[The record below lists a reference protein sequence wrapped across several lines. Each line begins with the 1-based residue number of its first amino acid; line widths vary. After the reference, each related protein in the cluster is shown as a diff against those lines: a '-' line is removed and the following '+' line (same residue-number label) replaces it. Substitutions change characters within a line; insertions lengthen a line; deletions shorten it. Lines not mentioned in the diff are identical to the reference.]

1 MNKIVAVFVFI
12 LLVFVCSLSAGYA
25 DIIRLKRGVSF
36 EGKIIESSSEEY
48 VVEMSVGVVSFQKR
62 EVDSIEYFSDM
73 QNNQMV
79 EEWFPQQEYAKNVT
93 TDTLENVPNT
103 VDIGDPVKAADQMV
117 RYKGR
122 YITPEV
128 YEIIK
133 REKEVKNRRYKFIQD
148 QKIKKE
154 KKELYQQQ
162 RVVDNTV
169 ADSSQTQYVDAQKEE
184 GFGTRRSQSYGAE
197 SNNSDDSQSLFD
209 DHRYKSMEDVTKPY
223 SSAAGHDSI

>member
-154 KKELYQQQ
+154 KK
-162 RVVDNTV
+162 
-169 ADSSQTQYVDAQKEE
+169 
-184 GFGTRRSQSYGAE
+184 
-197 SNNSDDSQSLFD
+197 
-209 DHRYKSMEDVTKPY
+209 
-223 SSAAGHDSI
+223 AAANK